1 MAKRRK
7 KSSSGGDAP
16 VSRSQKK
23 RDAAA
28 VTALGDRLTELP
40 EDALNRMDLPEEI
53 LEAVLF
59 AKTLK
64 TGGARKRQI
73 QRIGKLLREIDA
85 APIAEAVAAGDQ
97 VKGQDV
103 RQFRKVEKMRDAI
116 VSGDDEALES
126 AAGEIPE
133 ADRSE
138 LARLADD
145 ARREA
150 ATGNPKGA
158 KRALFRF
165 LMKHAVAEE
174 TGSTT
179 GAP

>member
-1 MAKRRK
+1 MAKRRIK
-7 KSSSGGDAP
+7 PPEDAP

-28 VTALGDRLTELP
+28 LTVLGERLMELSKDALGRIP
-40 EDALNRMDLPEEI
+40 MPEEVR
-53 LEAVLF
+53 EAVQF
-59 AKTLK
+59 ARTLK
-64 TGGARKRQI
+64 SRGARKRQI

-85 APIAEAVAAGDQ
+85 APIAEAAAAGDQ
-97 VKGQDV
+97 VKGGDV
-103 RQFRKVEKMRDAI
+103 RRFRQVERRRDAI
-116 VSGDDEALES
+116 VSGDEAALES

-133 ADRSE
+133 TDRTE
-138 LARLADD
+138 LERLAND

-165 LMKHAVAEE
+165 LMKHAAAEK
-174 TGSTT
+174 TGSAT
-179 GAP
+179 GAA

>member
-1 MAKRRK
+1 MTRRK
-7 KSSSGGDAP
+7 KTAP
-16 VSRSQKK
+16 ADGPPSRSQKK

-28 VTALGDRLTELP
+28 LTVLGERLTELS
-40 EDALNRMDLPEEI
+40 EDALGRIPMPEEVR
-53 LEAVLF
+53 EAVRF
-59 AKTLK
+59 ARTLK
-64 TGGARKRQI
+64 IGGARKRQI

-85 APIAEAVAAGDQ
+85 APIAETVAAGDQ

-103 RQFRKVEKMRDAI
+103 RRFRQVERRRDAI
-116 VSGDDEALES
+116 VGGEEAALAA
-126 AAGEIPE
+126 AAGDLPE
-133 ADRSE
+133 TDRPE
-138 LARLADD
+138 LERLAEA

-165 LMKHAVAEE
+165 LMKHTAGEE
-174 TGSTT
+174 GGSTN

>member
-7 KSSSGGDAP
+7 RSSEDAP

-28 VTALGDRLTELP
+28 VTALGERLTAVP
-40 EDALNRMDLPEEI
+40 EDALNRLDLPEDVLDAI
-53 LEAVLF
+53 LF

-64 TGGARKRQI
+64 IGGARKRQI

-97 VKGQDV
+97 VQGRDV
-103 RQFRKVEKMRDAI
+103 RRFRQVERKRDAI
-116 VSGDDEALES
+116 AAGDDAALES

-133 ADRSE
+133 TDRRE
-138 LARLADD
+138 LERLAGE

-150 ATGNPKGA
+150 AAGNPKGA

-165 LMKHAVAEE
+165 LMKHAAGKESDSANVA
-174 TGSTT
+174 
-179 GAP
+179 P